1 MTLPMGRI
9 AFGGDYNPEQWPRE
23 VWAED
28 MRLMR
33 GASVSMVSVGIF
45 SWALVEPRDGEY
57 DFGWFDE
64 VMDNLS
70 RNGIAASLATMTASP
85 PPWLTRKHP
94 EILPVLADGTRMWPG
109 GRQAYCPS
117 SPAFRSHA
125 TRLVRLIAERY
136 RDHPALA
143 LWHIGNEYGCDTPAC
158 YCDVSAEAFRTW
170 LRARYE
176 TVDALNEAW
185 STKFWSQRYD
195 DFAEVLPPRTVP
207 AFNNPSQQLD
217 FARFSSD
224 EILGCLLA
232 EKEVIRELTPD
243 VPVTTNFAG
252 YSHAL
257 DLRRWAEELDVVS
270 FDSYPEPFD
279 PNAHVEA
286 GLTYDMYRGARG
298 GQPWLL
304 MEQAPGAVNWRERNA
319 AKEPGQM
326 RLWSWQAV
334 AQGADAIMYFQWRQS
349 RGGAE
354 KFHSAMVPHA
364 GPDTDQHRDI
374 VALGAE
380 LASLP
385 EIVGSRPDNDVALV
399 LDWASW
405 RALELDA
412 HPSSDVQQ
420 LDALLAHYAPLFNAN
435 IACDVVSPADDLS
448 GYRLVVVPNL
458 YLVSSADA
466 ERLTEYVRTGG
477 HLLMS
482 FFSGIVDESD
492 RVHLGGYPAPFR
504 EVLGLRV
511 DEFRPLDA
519 GQVLPVELLGQAGG
533 ATLWSERITTEGA
546 EVLGRFADGSPALT
560 RSKFGEGVAWYL
572 GTRPDPGLLQTLSG
586 HVAARAG
593 VEPVLAGLPGG
604 VQAVRRGDFL
614 FLLNHNPYMSTVDL
628 DRPMTDLLS
637 AGNAPAKRVELV
649 ARGVAVLR

>member
-23 VWAED
+23 VWTED

-45 SWALVEPRDGEY
+45 SWAQVEPRDGEHTF
-57 DFGWFDE
+57 DWFDE

-70 RNGIAASLATMTASP
+70 ANGIAASLATMTASP
-85 PPWLTRKHP
+85 PPWLARKHQ
-94 EILPVLADGTRMWPG
+94 EILPVLADGSRMWPG

-117 SPAFRSHA
+117 SPVYREYA
-125 TRLVRLIAERY
+125 TRLVRVIARRY
-136 RDHPALA
+136 ADHPALA
-143 LWHIGNEYGCDTPAC
+143 LWHIGNEYGCDTPVC

-170 LRARYE
+170 LRARYGSVAE
-176 TVDALNEAW
+176 LNEAW
-185 STKFWSQRYD
+185 STTFWSQRYD
-195 DFAEVLPPRTVP
+195 DFAEVLPPRQVP
-207 AFNNPSQQLD
+207 AFNNPTQQLD

-224 EILGCLLA
+224 ELLGCLLA
-232 EKEVIRELTPD
+232 EKAVIRELTPD

-279 PNAHVEA
+279 SRAHVEA
-286 GLTYDMYRGARG
+286 GLTYDIYRGARG

-304 MEQAPGAVNWRERNA
+304 MEQAPSAVNWRERNA

-364 GPDTDQHRDI
+364 GPGSQLHRD
-374 VALGAE
+374 VAALGAE

-385 EIVGSRPDNDVALV
+385 EIVGTRPRNDVALV

-412 HPSSDVQQ
+412 RPSSDVKQI
-420 LDALLAHYAPLFNAN
+420 DALLAHHAPLFDAN
-435 IACDVVSPADDLS
+435 VGCDVVSPADDL
-448 GYRLVVVPNL
+448 GAYRLVVVPNL
-458 YLVSSADA
+458 YLVSEADA
-466 ERLTEYVRTGG
+466 ARLTEYVRTGG
-477 HLLMS
+477 HLLVS

-504 EVLGLRV
+504 ELLGLRV
-511 DEFRPLDA
+511 EEFLPLDTGSA
-519 GQVLPVELLGQAGG
+519 LQVELLGQTGG
-533 ATLWSERITTEGA
+533 AMLWSERIVTEGA
-546 EVLGRFADGSPALT
+546 EVLGRFDDGTPTLT
-560 RSKFGEGVAWYL
+560 RAKFGQGVAWYL
-572 GTRPDPGLLQTLSG
+572 GTRPDPGLMRALSD
-586 HVAARAG
+586 HVVAEAG
-593 VEPVLAGLPGG
+593 VEPVLAGLPSG
-604 VQAVRRGDFL
+604 VQAARRGEFL
-614 FLLNHNPYMSTVDL
+614 FLLNHNPHGSTVDV

-637 AGNAPAKRVELV
+637 PGKGAAKRVELP